1 METIGKSDASHIKS
15 YVPRKYLEVRI
26 NLLVVTG
33 LCEISGAKPCETRV
47 MICTQRY
54 AVPAEELAFS
64 GATDVLDEMRRE
76 SGTERRTHRLR
87 KGLVG
92 GRRRREQ
99 LLRK

>member
-1 METIGKSDASHIKS
+1 MHWDLVRVNKVRRIVRAMNMKTVGKPDASRIKS

-54 AVPAEELAFS
+54 AVPPKNSPSVCDWCA
-64 GATDVLDEMRRE
+64 G
-76 SGTERRTHRLR
+76 
-87 KGLVG
+87 
-92 GRRRREQ
+92 
-99 LLRK
+99 